1 VRSHALN
8 QLPKPVGQ
16 DLQRIGELIRSAR
29 ARREFT
35 QSQLAD
41 RLRVSP
47 TTVRAAEQGDP
58 KVAAGILISLLWV
71 LGIGPISKALTVQPE
86 LSPVPVPG
94 RRRVRAQKSLD
105 DF

>member
-1 VRSHALN
+1 MRSHALN
-8 QLPKPVGQ
+8 QLPKPVSQ
-16 DLQRIGELIRSAR
+16 DLQRIGELIRGAR

-71 LGIGPISKALTVQPE
+71 LGIGPISKALTAQPE
-86 LSPVPVPG
+86 LSPAPVPG

>member
-1 VRSHALN
+1 M
-8 QLPKPVGQ
+8 GQ

-71 LGIGPISKALTVQPE
+71 LGIGPISKALAVQAE
-86 LSPVPVPG
+86 LSPVPG

>member
-1 VRSHALN
+1 M
-8 QLPKPVGQ
+8 GG
-16 DLQRIGELIRSAR
+16 DLQHLGQLIRGAR
-29 ARREFT
+29 ARRGFT
-35 QSQLAD
+35 QAQLAD

-71 LGIGPISKALTVQPE
+71 LGIGPISKALAAQPE
-86 LSPVPVPG
+86 LLPG
-94 RRRVRAQKSLD
+94 RRPGRQRVRTPKSLD

>member
-1 VRSHALN
+1 MRSHALN
-8 QLPKPVGQ
+8 QLPKPVGS
-16 DLQRIGELIRSAR
+16 DLHHLGQLIRGAR
-29 ARREFT
+29 GRRGFT

-71 LGIGPISKALTVQPE
+71 LGIGPISKALAAQPE
-86 LSPVPVPG
+86 VSSARPPE
-94 RRRVRAQKSLD
+94 RRRVRTQKSLD